1 MGQIAKNLEEL
12 HKEIEI
18 AAGKAGRNPEEIKL
32 VAVTKTVELERI
44 REALE
49 AGVNVIGENRVQEA
63 RSKYEHLPQN
73 IEWHLIGSLQTN
85 KVKQAVQMFD
95 LIHSVDRAP
104 LAEEI
109 SKQSLK
115 LDKIMNILIQINI
128 SGEESKHGAALAE
141 AEELVRYAAAL
152 PGVKVKGLMTIAPFV
167 DDPEETRLVFR
178 GLKKVQ
184 EELQAKNI
192 PGAELNYLSMG
203 MTNDFMVAIE
213 EGANI
218 IRVGSGIFGERN

>member
-1 MGQIAKNLEEL
+1 MGQITKNLEEL
-12 HKEIEI
+12 HKEIGT

-44 REALE
+44 KEALE
-49 AGVNVIGENRVQEA
+49 AGVTAVGENRVQEA
-63 RSKYEHLPQN
+63 RSKYEYLPKD

-85 KVKQAVQMFD
+85 KVKQAVSMFD
-95 LIHSVDRAP
+95 LIHSVDRMS

-115 LDKIMNILIQINI
+115 MDKIMDILIQINI
-128 SGEESKHGAALAE
+128 SGEESKHGADLAE

-152 PGVKVKGLMTIAPFV
+152 PGIKVKGLMTIAPFV
-167 DDPEETRLVFR
+167 DDPEETRPVFR
-178 GLKKVQ
+178 GLKRVQ
-184 EELQAKNI
+184 EELRAKDI
-192 PGAELNYLSMG
+192 PGVELDYLSMG

>member
-1 MGQIAKNLEEL
+1 MGQIAKNLAEL
-12 HKEIEI
+12 HKGIEI
-18 AAGKAGRNPEEIKL
+18 AAGKVGRNPEEIKL
-32 VAVTKTVELERI
+32 VAVTKTVGLERI
-44 REALE
+44 KEALE
-49 AGVNVIGENRVQEA
+49 AGVTVVGENRVQEA
-63 RSKYEHLPQN
+63 KSKYDYLPQD

-85 KVKQAVQMFD
+85 KVKQAVSMFN
-95 LIHSVDRAP
+95 LIHSVDRRP

-115 LDKIMNILIQINI
+115 MDKIMDILIQINI
-128 SGEESKHGAALAE
+128 SGEESKHGADLAE
-141 AEELVRYAAAL
+141 AEELVRYTAAL

-167 DDPEETRLVFR
+167 DDPEETRPVFR
-178 GLKKVQ
+178 GLKRVQ
-184 EELQAKNI
+184 EDLKAKNI
-192 PGAELNYLSMG
+192 PGIELDYLSMG